1 MTSKSLVEAALSQVG
16 FVPKDYRD
24 TGYGAWYGLNNNPYS
39 AIFVS
44 WCFKKIGRS
53 DLIQITSDKGFASPQ
68 IGFDWFHARDMVLD
82 PERAKPGD
90 LVFFSTTG
98 ATIDHVGIVS
108 DVYKYG
114 ILSHTFALE
123 TVEADM
129 CGEFDSVHGIHKRVR
144 VLKNNK
150 SIVGVARIKWDLVKE
165 STL

>member
-1 MTSKSLVEAALSQVG
+1 MTSDALVEVALKEVG

-24 TGYGAWYGLNNNPYS
+24 TSYGAWYGLNNNPYS

-53 DLIQITSDKGFASPQ
+53 DLIKITSDKGFASPQ
-68 IGFDWFHARDMVLD
+68 IGFDWFHGREMIVD
-82 PERAKPGD
+82 PERAKSGD
-90 LVFFSTTG
+90 LVFFSITG
-98 ATIDHVGIVS
+98 DNIDHVGIVS

-123 TVEADM
+123 TIEADM
-129 CGEFDSVHGIHKRVR
+129 CGEFNSVHGIYKRVR

-150 SIVGVARIKWDLVKE
+150 SIVGVARIKWDSV
-165 STL
+165 